1 MIQFINWKE
10 RSHENLQSKLAI
22 LTLGKQPCGKI
33 WVLSKDVCI
42 NEEGVLSDNDDYV
55 WLNNIVS
62 FVSSPKEVLLE
73 EITCNVMRPLGISS
87 FKVLLST
94 LEKCLAHNFLS
105 GLLFL
110 GAGAMSFH
118 YRQIAD
124 LFEGCPQVMAT
135 GPPSTGKTL
144 SMHAALSLFG
154 ANNTKNHYNSCSKSF
169 CLQRS
174 AASTIPFAIDDPSF
188 GNDIADIILSFYNGT
203 LSANIAYGGIKP
215 VSCPLYCAN
224 FTFGSNRR
232 YQRWYIMFVI
242 SLPKVTEIMY
252 SENSV
257 IQHSFLANIIV
268 LIIN

>member
-62 FVSSPKEVLLE
+62 FISSPKEVLLE

-232 YQRWYIMFVI
+232 YQRWYMIC
-242 SLPKVTEIMY
+242 L
-252 SENSV
+252 
-257 IQHSFLANIIV
+257 
-268 LIIN
+268 